1 MMKRILNPNSS
12 FSSPRRDDNE
22 ENLGTDCDENTNTN
36 TNTSNNNNNN
46 NNGPMMTS
54 SKDGADS
61 SVFPPSEEQTEEQ
74 LVSAIKDWN
83 NVKPVVVLN
92 TISSLCVILLAQL
105 MAFLSI
111 PIGVIGLIACSVYG
125 SELFRMKRGLGATVA
140 TVKMLSLVCVILDG
154 AFAAVSLAIGTLYA
168 GGDMVTT
175 MVLMSSLFG
184 AHGLGYWEMYKRAK
198 EIGKILN

>member
-1 MMKRILNPNSS
+1 MKRILNPNSS
-12 FSSPRRDDNE
+12 FSSPGTRDETNE
-22 ENLGTDCDENTNTN
+22 ENLGTDGDENTN

-46 NNGPMMTS
+46 AMS
-54 SKDGADS
+54 SKDGADDS
-61 SVFPPSEEQTEEQ
+61 LLFPHSEQEHTEEQ

-92 TISSLCVILLAQL
+92 TISSLCVIVLAQL

>member
-1 MMKRILNPNSS
+1 MKRILNPNSS
-12 FSSPRRDDNE
+12 FSSPGTRDETNE
-22 ENLGTDCDENTNTN
+22 ENIGTDGDENTNA
-36 TNTSNNNNNN
+36 SNNNNNN
-46 NNGPMMTS
+46 NTNAMMTS
-54 SKDGADS
+54 SKDGAEDS
-61 SVFPPSEEQTEEQ
+61 LVFPHSEQEHTEEQ

-125 SELFRMKRGLGATVA
+125 SELYRMKRGLGATVA

-175 MVLMSSLFG
+175 MVLMSSFFG

>member
-12 FSSPRRDDNE
+12 FSSPGTRDETNE
-22 ENLGTDCDENTNTN
+22 ENVGTDGDENTNA
-36 TNTSNNNNNN
+36 SNNNNNN
-46 NNGPMMTS
+46 NTNAMMTS
-54 SKDGADS
+54 SKDGAEDS
-61 SVFPPSEEQTEEQ
+61 LVFPHSEQEHTEEQ

-125 SELFRMKRGLGATVA
+125 SELYRMKRGLGATVA

-175 MVLMSSLFG
+175 MVLMSSFFG

>member
-12 FSSPRRDDNE
+12 FSTPGTRDETNE
-22 ENLGTDCDENTNTN
+22 ENLGTDGDENTNA
-36 TNTSNNNNNN
+36 SNNNNNTN
-46 NNGPMMTS
+46 AMMTS
-54 SKDGADS
+54 SKDGAEDS
-61 SVFPPSEEQTEEQ
+61 LVFPHSEQEHTEEQ

-92 TISSLCVILLAQL
+92 TISSLCVIVLAQL

>member
-1 MMKRILNPNSS
+1 MKRILNSS
-12 FSSPRRDDNE
+12 FSSPGTRDETNE
-22 ENLGTDCDENTNTN
+22 ENLGTDGDENTN
-36 TNTSNNNNNN
+36 TNTSNNNNTNAK
-46 NNGPMMTS
+46 MMTS
-54 SKDGADS
+54 SKDDGAEDS
-61 SVFPPSEEQTEEQ
+61 LLFPSEEQTEEQ

-83 NVKPVVVLN
+83 NMKPVVVLN
-92 TISSLCVILLAQL
+92 TISSLCVIVLAQL

-140 TVKMLSLVCVILDG
+140 TVKMLSFVCVILDG

>member
-1 MMKRILNPNSS
+1 
-12 FSSPRRDDNE
+12 
-22 ENLGTDCDENTNTN
+22 
-36 TNTSNNNNNN
+36 
-46 NNGPMMTS
+46 MTS
-54 SKDGADS
+54 SKDGAEDAL
-61 SVFPPSEEQTEEQ
+61 VFPHSEQEQTEEQ

>member
-1 MMKRILNPNSS
+1 MKRILNPNSS
-12 FSSPRRDDNE
+12 FSSPGTRDETNE
-22 ENLGTDCDENTNTN
+22 ENVGTDGDENTNA
-36 TNTSNNNNNN
+36 SNNNNNN
-46 NNGPMMTS
+46 NTNAMMTS
-54 SKDGADS
+54 SKDGADDS
-61 SVFPPSEEQTEEQ
+61 LVFPHSEQEHTEEQ

-125 SELFRMKRGLGATVA
+125 SELYRMKRGLGATVA

-175 MVLMSSLFG
+175 MVLMSSFFG

>member
-1 MMKRILNPNSS
+1 MKRILNSF
-12 FSSPRRDDNE
+12 FSSPGTRDETNE
-22 ENLGTDCDENTNTN
+22 ENLGTDGDENTN

-46 NNGPMMTS
+46 AMMTS
-54 SKDGADS
+54 KDGDS
-61 SVFPPSEEQTEEQ
+61 LLFPSEEQTEEQ

-83 NVKPVVVLN
+83 NMKPVVVLN
-92 TISSLCVILLAQL
+92 TISSLCVIVLAQL

-184 AHGLGYWEMYKRAK
+184 AHGLGYWEMYKRVK

>member
-1 MMKRILNPNSS
+1 MKRILNPNSS
-12 FSSPRRDDNE
+12 FSTPGGTRDETNE
-22 ENLGTDCDENTNTN
+22 ENLGTDGDEN

-46 NNGPMMTS
+46 NAKRTTRS
-54 SKDGADS
+54 SKDGADDS
-61 SVFPPSEEQTEEQ
+61 LLFPSEEHTEEQ

-83 NVKPVVVLN
+83 NMKPVVVLN
-92 TISSLCVILLAQL
+92 TISSLCVIVLAQL

-168 GGDMVTT
+168 GGYGDDDGVDVVVVWRARAR
-175 MVLMSSLFG
+175 VLG
-184 AHGLGYWEMYKRAK
+184 DV
-198 EIGKILN
+198 

>member
-1 MMKRILNPNSS
+1 MKRILNPNSS
-12 FSSPRRDDNE
+12 FSSPGTRDETNE
-22 ENLGTDCDENTNTN
+22 ENVGTDGDENTNA
-36 TNTSNNNNNN
+36 SNNNNNN
-46 NNGPMMTS
+46 NTNAMMTS
-54 SKDGADS
+54 SKDGAEDS
-61 SVFPPSEEQTEEQ
+61 LVFPHSEQEHTEEQ

-125 SELFRMKRGLGATVA
+125 SELYRMKRGLGATVA

-175 MVLMSSLFG
+175 MVLMSSFFG

>member
-1 MMKRILNPNSS
+1 MKRILNPNSS
-12 FSSPRRDDNE
+12 FSTPGGTRDETNE
-22 ENLGTDCDENTNTN
+22 ENLGTDGDEN

-46 NNGPMMTS
+46 NAKRTTRS
-54 SKDGADS
+54 SKDGADDS
-61 SVFPPSEEQTEEQ
+61 LLFPSEEQTEEQ

-83 NVKPVVVLN
+83 NMKPVVVLN
-92 TISSLCVILLAQL
+92 TISSLCVIVLAQL

>member
-1 MMKRILNPNSS
+1 MKRILNPNSS
-12 FSSPRRDDNE
+12 FSSPGTRDETNE
-22 ENLGTDCDENTNTN
+22 ENLGTDGDENTN
-36 TNTSNNNNNN
+36 TNTSNNNNNTN
-46 NNGPMMTS
+46 AMMTS
-54 SKDGADS
+54 SKDGAEDAL
-61 SVFPPSEEQTEEQ
+61 VFPHSEQEQTEEQ

>member
-1 MMKRILNPNSS
+1 MRT
-12 FSSPRRDDNE
+12 RTRV
-22 ENLGTDCDENTNTN
+22 
-36 TNTSNNNNNN
+36 NNNNNN
-46 NNGPMMTS
+46 NNAKRTTS
-54 SKDGADS
+54 SKDGADDS
-61 SVFPPSEEQTEEQ
+61 LLFPSEEHTEEQ

-83 NVKPVVVLN
+83 NMKPVVVLN
-92 TISSLCVILLAQL
+92 TISSLCVIVLAQL

>member
-12 FSSPRRDDNE
+12 FSSPPRDETNE
-22 ENLGTDCDENTNTN
+22 ENLGTDGDENTN
-36 TNTSNNNNNN
+36 TNTSNNNN
-46 NNGPMMTS
+46 GPMTTS
-54 SKDGADS
+54 SKDGVDALL
-61 SVFPPSEEQTEEQ
+61 FPSEQEQTEEQ

-92 TISSLCVILLAQL
+92 TISSLCVIVLAQL

>member
-1 MMKRILNPNSS
+1 MKRILNPNSS
-12 FSSPRRDDNE
+12 FSSPGTRDETNE
-22 ENLGTDCDENTNTN
+22 ENLGTDGDENTNA
-36 TNTSNNNNNN
+36 SNNNNNTN
-46 NNGPMMTS
+46 AMMTS
-54 SKDGADS
+54 SKDGAEDS
-61 SVFPPSEEQTEEQ
+61 LVFPHSEQEHTEEQ

>member
-1 MMKRILNPNSS
+1 MKRILNPNSS
-12 FSSPRRDDNE
+12 FSSPGTRDETNE
-22 ENLGTDCDENTNTN
+22 ENVGTDGDENTNA
-36 TNTSNNNNNN
+36 SNNNNNN
-46 NNGPMMTS
+46 NTNAMMTS
-54 SKDGADS
+54 SKDGAEDS
-61 SVFPPSEEQTEEQ
+61 LVFPHSEQEHTEEQ

-92 TISSLCVILLAQL
+92 TISSLCVIVLAQL

-175 MVLMSSLFG
+175 MVLMSSFFG

>member
-1 MMKRILNPNSS
+1 MKRILNPNSS
-12 FSSPRRDDNE
+12 FSTPGGTRDETNE
-22 ENLGTDCDENTNTN
+22 ENLGTDGDEN

-46 NNGPMMTS
+46 NNNAKRTTS
-54 SKDGADS
+54 SKDGADDS
-61 SVFPPSEEQTEEQ
+61 LLFPSEEHTEEQ

-83 NVKPVVVLN
+83 NMKPVVVLN
-92 TISSLCVILLAQL
+92 TISSLCVIVLAQL

-175 MVLMSSLFG
+175 MVLCRRCLARTGSG
-184 AHGLGYWEMYKRAK
+184 IGRCIRGRRKLGRF
-198 EIGKILN
+198 

>member
-1 MMKRILNPNSS
+1 MKRILNPNSS
-12 FSSPRRDDNE
+12 FSSPPRDETNE
-22 ENLGTDCDENTNTN
+22 ENLGTDGDENTN
-36 TNTSNNNNNN
+36 TNTSNNNNNTN
-46 NNGPMMTS
+46 AMMTS
-54 SKDGADS
+54 SKDGAEDAL
-61 SVFPPSEEQTEEQ
+61 VFPHSEQEQTEEQ

-92 TISSLCVILLAQL
+92 TISSLCVIVLAQL

>member
-12 FSSPRRDDNE
+12 FSSPGTRDETNE
-22 ENLGTDCDENTNTN
+22 ENLGTDGDENTN

-46 NNGPMMTS
+46 AMS
-54 SKDGADS
+54 SKDGAEDS
-61 SVFPPSEEQTEEQ
+61 LLFPHSEQEHTEEQ

-92 TISSLCVILLAQL
+92 TISSLCVIVLAQL

>member
-1 MMKRILNPNSS
+1 MKRILNPNSS
-12 FSSPRRDDNE
+12 FSTPGTRDETNE
-22 ENLGTDCDENTNTN
+22 ENLGTDGDENTNM
-36 TNTSNNNNNN
+36 NTSNNNNTTNA
-46 NNGPMMTS
+46 MMTS
-54 SKDGADS
+54 KDGDS
-61 SVFPPSEEQTEEQ
+61 LLFPSEEQTEEQ

-83 NVKPVVVLN
+83 NMKPVVVLN
-92 TISSLCVILLAQL
+92 TISSLCVIVLAQL

>member
-1 MMKRILNPNSS
+1 MKRILNPNSS
-12 FSSPRRDDNE
+12 FSSPGTRDETNE
-22 ENLGTDCDENTNTN
+22 ENVGTDGDENTNA
-36 TNTSNNNNNN
+36 SNNNNNN
-46 NNGPMMTS
+46 NTNAMMTS
-54 SKDGADS
+54 SKDGAEDS
-61 SVFPPSEEQTEEQ
+61 LVFPHSEQEHTEEQ

-125 SELFRMKRGLGATVA
+125 SELYRMKRGLGATVA

>member
-1 MMKRILNPNSS
+1 MKRILNPNSS
-12 FSSPRRDDNE
+12 FSSPGTRDETNE
-22 ENLGTDCDENTNTN
+22 ENLGTDGDENTN

-46 NNGPMMTS
+46 AMS
-54 SKDGADS
+54 SKDGAEDS
-61 SVFPPSEEQTEEQ
+61 LLFPHSEQEHTEEQ

-92 TISSLCVILLAQL
+92 TISSLCVIVLAQL

>member
-1 MMKRILNPNSS
+1 MKRILNPNSS
-12 FSSPRRDDNE
+12 FSSPGTRDETNE
-22 ENLGTDCDENTNTN
+22 ENLGTDGDENTN
-36 TNTSNNNNNN
+36 TNTSNNNNNTN
-46 NNGPMMTS
+46 AMMTS
-54 SKDGADS
+54 SKDGAEDAL
-61 SVFPPSEEQTEEQ
+61 VFPHSEQEHTEEQ

>member
-1 MMKRILNPNSS
+1 MKRILNPNSS
-12 FSSPRRDDNE
+12 FSSPGTRDETNE
-22 ENLGTDCDENTNTN
+22 ENVGTDGDENTNA
-36 TNTSNNNNNN
+36 SNNNNNN
-46 NNGPMMTS
+46 NTNAMMTS
-54 SKDGADS
+54 SKDGAEDS
-61 SVFPPSEEQTEEQ
+61 LVFPHSEQEHTEEQ

-83 NVKPVVVLN
+83 NMKPVVVLN
-92 TISSLCVILLAQL
+92 TISSLCVIVLAQL

-184 AHGLGYWEMYKRAK
+184 AHGLGDWEMYKRAK